1 MTFDRQ
7 GYTRQ
12 AYTDHR
18 MDRSSAHPVP
28 DQGGLMDRFPERRI
42 RFKAACTPKIR
53 DRHRFSKNH
62 MSTLEA

>member
-1 MTFDRQ
+1 
-7 GYTRQ
+7 
-12 AYTDHR
+12 

-28 DQGGLMDRFPERRI
+28 DQGGLMDRFPERSI